1 MKTVPVQDPQQ
12 LFDVNVVAGILF
24 VSVATIRRFVKQG
37 QLECVRVGDL
47 QRFTRQQIDTSNAI
61 PGASGV
67 RHERQ

>member
-47 QRFTRQQIDTSNAI
+47 QRFTRQQIDNYIQRNSRRFG
-61 PGASGV
+61 GAA
-67 RHERQ
+67 